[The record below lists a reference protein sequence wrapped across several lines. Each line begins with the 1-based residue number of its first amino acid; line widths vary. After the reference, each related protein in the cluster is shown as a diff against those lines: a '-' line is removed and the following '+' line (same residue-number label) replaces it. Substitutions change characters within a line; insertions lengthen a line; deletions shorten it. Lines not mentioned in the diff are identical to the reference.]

1 MFQNQK
7 KEARRVQNR
16 LMYRINKIMILV
28 DILHVDHYH
37 YNLYLVKSDILF
49 QMNIIMML
57 ILVTVIRF

>member
-28 DILHVDHYH
+28 DILHVDRYH